1 MKIVD
6 LPGLPRSSRKDAPD
20 EDSAG
25 RTVAIRRFQWI
36 RDTWIFGALVVTVVG
51 FSIASPDFLT
61 QDNWLNTSSSA
72 VEVLLLAAGQ
82 TFVIISGG
90 IDLSVG
96 AALGL
101 SGMAGGWVMAN
112 GFAAGTSPALVTA
125 VGILVALAVGLLVG
139 LVNGSLIARYKIPP
153 FVVTLGTLGIATGA
167 ADLVSNGLEISN
179 IPTAISQIGN
189 TDIGGWVPIPV
200 LVAAVACVITGVL
213 LAKTR
218 FGAYT
223 YAIGDNRQAA
233 VRAGIRDKRHLVKIY
248 MMSGFL
254 AGVAGVLVMARLSAA
269 SPTSGSNDN
278 LDAIA
283 AVVIGGAS
291 LAGGSGTIVGS
302 VIGTAII
309 SVLLTGLIIVNL
321 PPFWQLVAVGIVLI
335 VAVYADQ
342 YGRGIRS

>member
-6 LPGLPRSSRKDAPD
+6 LPRPARSFRQHAPD
-20 EDSAG
+20 GDSAG
-25 RTVAIRRFQWI
+25 RAVALRRFQWI
-36 RDTWIFGALVVTVVG
+36 RDTWIFGALVVTVVA

-96 AALGL
+96 ATLGL

-139 LVNGSLIARYKIPP
+139 LVNGALIARYRIPP

-179 IPTAISQIGN
+179 IPTTVSQIGN

-200 LVAAVACVITGVL
+200 LVAAVACVITGIL

-233 VRAGIRDKRHLVKIY
+233 VRAGIRDKRHLIKIY
-248 MMSGFL
+248 AMSGFL

-269 SPTSGSNDN
+269 SPTSGSNDE

-283 AVVIGGAS
+283 AVVIGGTS

-309 SVLLTGLIIVNL
+309 SVLLTGLIIVNV
-321 PPFWQLVAVGIVLI
+321 PPFWQLVAVGVVLI

-342 YGRGIRS
+342 YGRGTRA